1 MSSNKFIDKKS
12 LSTVLT
18 KLYDWLMIRT
28 PFMNENNTIV
38 QKGGCEANNEGEV
51 AIGKYNKSTK
61 SSDIKNATL
70 FSVGNGDSTHRDNA
84 MEVKQNGD
92 IYIKK
97 NGEDVCLQDYL
108 VSNGEVEKDEAI
120 SIEEIDAIINK

>member
-1 MSSNKFIDKKS
+1 
-12 LSTVLT
+12 
-18 KLYDWLMIRT
+18 
-28 PFMNENNTIV
+28 MNENNTIV

-70 FSVGNGDSTHRDNA
+70 FSVGNGNSTHRDNA
-84 MEVKQNGD
+84 MEVKLNGD

-108 VSNGEVEKDEAI
+108 VSTSETEEDEAI